1 MDLFKEYLEAVNTTE
16 QLNMYMS
23 NIASVCDISCDIM
36 VNMHITPAQKASDE
50 RINLKR
56 TKLAYINITIQSL
69 NVTDEDCSP
78 YEYISLA
85 YQCADSSELEGLL
98 KQVKAD
104 VSGLIYCP
112 LKCRLFK
119 TNSSTA
125 MEKFWNDELLKINTI
140 KMKPLEPCCVCMC
153 DTFAKTDCGHF
164 LCVPC
169 ADKIISMDGDPP
181 SCPICRTGNVH
192 MRG

>member
-1 MDLFKEYLEAVNTTE
+1 MDLFKEYFEAVNTRD

-23 NIASVCDISCDIM
+23 NIASVCDISCNIN
-36 VNMHITPAQKASDE
+36 VQMHISPVQKTGDV
-50 RINLKR
+50 
-56 TKLAYINITIQSL
+56 AYINITIEAL

-78 YEYISLA
+78 YEYLSLA
-85 YQCADSSELEGLL
+85 YQCGDSSQLEGLL

-119 TNSSTA
+119 TNLSTA
-125 MEKFWNDELLKINTI
+125 MGKFWNDELLKINTI
-140 KMKPLEPCCVCMC
+140 KMNPVEPCCVCLC

-169 ADKIISMDGDPP
+169 ADKILSMDGDPP

-192 MRG
+192 MRS